1 VIVEIN
7 GQDPDDETRED
18 IIRIM
23 DMGVPLNDEWVT
35 TLVTDGMEGLSFT
48 NDIDFV
54 AGAV

>member
-1 VIVEIN
+1 MIVEIN